1 MKVTIDIPNN
11 TILCAFLNGVRVG
24 DAGLEM
30 FSFQLDGD
38 DLVDGNTVKLPREV
52 IDDGK

>member
-24 DAGLEM
+24 DDGLEM
-30 FSFQLDGD
+30 FSFQISGD
-38 DLVDGNTVKLPREV
+38 EFANGNTVKLPREV
-52 IDDGK
+52 KDDG